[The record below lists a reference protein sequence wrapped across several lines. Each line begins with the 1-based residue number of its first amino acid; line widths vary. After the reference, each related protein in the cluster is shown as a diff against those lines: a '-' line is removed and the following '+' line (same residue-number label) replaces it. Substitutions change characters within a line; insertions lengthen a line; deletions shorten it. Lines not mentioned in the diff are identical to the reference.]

1 MRKTGT
7 KDPKAGSMNMSE
19 NHLTLEHAFLM
30 LKMRKSKTLASIKAN
45 ETAFTANMPL
55 HTILPIKKGWKN
67 WIWLSI

>member
-1 MRKTGT
+1 MRNTGT
-7 KDPKAGSMNMSE
+7 KDPRAGSINIKE

-30 LKMRKSKTLASIKAN
+30 LKIRKSKTLTSIKAS

-67 WIWLSI
+67 RIWLSI